1 MISKHRVPE
10 IPGGVQVLGV
20 TFQAFVDPSINQAV
34 FSQSGAARGLKIPRK
49 SAANILSS
57 EQFKRLR
64 GGDFPMAE
72 LLTEANSR
80 PISVVTQSDLVL
92 LVQIAAEKGYL
103 VAKSM
108 QDASF
113 AILLQQSVDE
123 ALKIERSRKEYLE
136 AGATLRQKLEYRYS
150 YHAMKNST
158 FKQGYGVK
166 GLCRVNRQVSCLAI
180 LDADE
185 RRSASKSWRKKCSG
199 VETVK
204 ITIGNTVHQKAV
216 EASTKITLDKNLGIA
231 SQRTSDIYKLLDA
244 PF

>member
-1 MISKHRVPE
+1 MSSKHRVPE
-10 IPGGVQVLGV
+10 IPGGVQVMGI
-20 TFQAFVDPSINQAV
+20 TFQAFIDPSTKQAV
-34 FSQSGAARGLKIPRK
+34 FSQSGAARGLQIPRK
-49 SAANILSS
+49 SADNIFAS
-57 EQFKRLR
+57 EQFKHLR

-72 LLTEANSR
+72 LLTEVNSR
-80 PISVVTQSDLVL
+80 PISVVTQADLVL
-92 LVQIAAEKGYL
+92 LVQIASEKEYL

-108 QDASF
+108 QNASF

-136 AGATLRQKLEYRYS
+136 AGATLRQRLEYRYS
-150 YHAMKNST
+150 YHAMRSST
-158 FKQGYGVK
+158 FKKGCGVR
-166 GLCRVNRQVSCLAI
+166 GLCRINRQVSSLAI
-180 LDADE
+180 PDADE
-185 RRSASKSWRKKCSG
+185 RRKVSKSWRKKCSG

-216 EASTKITLDKNLGIA
+216 EASTEITLEKNLGTA

>member
-1 MISKHRVPE
+1 MSQERVPE
-10 IPGGVQVLGV
+10 IVGGVKVLGV
-20 TFQAFVDPSINQAV
+20 RFQAFIDPKTNQAV

-49 SAANILSS
+49 SAADILNS
-57 EQFKRLR
+57 EQFKLLR
-64 GGDFPMAE
+64 GSRSPMAK
-72 LLTEANSR
+72 LLTEVNSQ
-80 PISVVTQSDLVL
+80 PISVVTQTDFVL
-92 LVQIAAEKGYL
+92 LVQIAAEKGYP

-113 AILLQQSVDE
+113 AILLQQSVDQ
-123 ALKIERSRKEYLE
+123 ALKITRNCEEYLE

-150 YHAMKNST
+150 YHTMRDTT
-158 FKQGYGVK
+158 FSRGYGVRV
-166 GLCRVNRQVSCLAI
+166 LCDINRQVSSLAVP
-180 LDADE
+180 DADE
-185 RRSASKSWRKKCSG
+185 RRAITRSWRKKCSG

-216 EASTKITLDKNLGIA
+216 EASNKTTLENNLNVA